1 MAWKETTGVFHF
13 FSAGKVYS
21 CTVIRQTDEEEVL
34 PFKFSSTSDI
44 FVFSWKTRGNGA
56 NTFFLTFFS
65 FETAVNVICQ
75 LVKVSSRADKRHN
88 SDSYNI
94 AVRKAFDAVAGREL
108 RLRHIHIN
116 ISLTWETVGL
126 SLLVKENLNLDD
138 FIVT

>member
-1 MAWKETTGVFHF
+1 MEGNNWCFSLFLSRKGLQLYCNKTNRRRRSIAFQIFLHIRHF
-13 FSAGKVYS
+13 CIQLEDQRKWS
-21 CTVIRQTDEEEVL
+21 QH
-34 PFKFSSTSDI
+34 
-44 FVFSWKTRGNGA
+44 
-56 NTFFLTFFS
+56 FFLTFFS